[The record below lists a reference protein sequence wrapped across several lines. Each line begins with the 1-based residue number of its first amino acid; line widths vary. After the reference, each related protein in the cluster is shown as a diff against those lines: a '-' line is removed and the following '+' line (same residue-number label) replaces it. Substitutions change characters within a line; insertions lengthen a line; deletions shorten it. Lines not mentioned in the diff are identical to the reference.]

1 MKHLEGLNKA
11 QTEAVLATEG
21 PLMIVAGA
29 GAGKTK
35 TITHR
40 IVELVRKGVVPS
52 QILAITFTNKAAS
65 EMRER
70 VIHALSDMRLESKPF
85 VSTFHALGV
94 HILKENAREAGI
106 TRYFTILD
114 ESDGNALIKEAIRE
128 EGLDPKEQEPKK
140 YKYVISKE
148 KGNFCTQEEYA
159 AKVSSNSEELYARVW
174 KRYEDK
180 KKKENA
186 LDFDDLLLKSV
197 LLIKK
202 NPNIRKFY
210 QDRWKYIHIDEYQD
224 TNQVQYELSKL
235 LVGEEKHICVV
246 GDTDQNIYSWR
257 GANLKNMLHFEKD
270 YPNAKII
277 FLEQNYRST
286 NIILNAANSVIEKNK
301 IRVPKNLFTEKI
313 GGEKITVQ
321 ECFGE
326 IDEAQF
332 VASTSSSLIESGTD
346 ASDIAVLYRANFQSR
361 ALEEAMLDVSVP
373 YQVLG
378 TKFFD
383 RKEIKDM
390 LAYIRAALNPD
401 SLSDIKRIINIPA
414 RGIGKTTIAKL
425 FAEDTEGLPV
435 AMKLKIKNF
444 YAILERIKIFAESNT
459 PSEIVKYTLIESGI
473 GDAYKAGTEE
483 EQERLE
489 NIQELVTL
497 ATRYDALGPE
507 EGLDTL
513 LTNAALAS
521 DQDTLEGKGSGV
533 KLMTVHAAKGLEFKV
548 VFIVGLEE
556 GLFPHERNNVS
567 AKNSEESEE
576 ERRLFYVA
584 LTRAKEKLYLTYATT
599 RTIYGM
605 RQINSPSSFISDI
618 PESLV
623 DFVQDGQSGILKTIF
638 LD

>member
-1 MKHLEGLNKA
+1 MKHLEGLNQA

-40 IVELVRKGVVPS
+40 ILELIHKGIDPDK
-52 QILAITFTNKAAS
+52 ILAITFTNKAAS

-70 VIHALSDMRLESKPF
+70 VMHAISDMRLSSKPF
-85 VSTFHALGV
+85 ISTFHALGV
-94 HILKENAREAGI
+94 HILKENAREVGI
-106 TRYFTILD
+106 TRHFTILD
-114 ESDGNALIKEAIRE
+114 ESDAISMIKESIRE
-128 EGLDPKEQEPKK
+128 EGLDPKEHEPRK

-148 KGNFCTQEEYA
+148 KGEFFTQEEYA
-159 AKVSSNSEELYARVW
+159 AKVGSAAEELYARIW
-174 KRYEDK
+174 ARYEIK

-197 LLIKK
+197 LLLKK
-202 NPNIRKFY
+202 NPEIKEFY
-210 QDRWKYIHIDEYQD
+210 QSRWKYIHIDEYQD

-235 LVGEEKHICVV
+235 LVGTDRHICVV

-257 GANLKNMLHFEKD
+257 GANLKNMLRFEKD
-270 YPNAKII
+270 YPNAKIV

-286 NIILNAANSVIEKNK
+286 SIILEAANSVIEKNTV
-301 IRVPKNLFTEKI
+301 RVPKNLFTLKD
-313 GGEKITVQ
+313 GGEKITLK

-326 IDEAQF
+326 IDEANF
-332 VASTSSSLIESGTD
+332 VAETASSYIRDGVD

-361 ALEEAMLDVSVP
+361 VIEEAMLDLSLP

-383 RKEIKDM
+383 RKEIKDI
-390 LAYIRAALNPD
+390 LSYIRAALNND
-401 SLSDIKRIINIPA
+401 SLSDIKRIINTPA
-414 RGIGKTTIAKL
+414 RGIGKTTVLKIMAG
-425 FAEDTEGLPV
+425 DTENLPV
-435 AMKLKIKNF
+435 AMKAKIKVFYEKLEKINNF
-444 YAILERIKIFAESNT
+444 AKSNI
-459 PSEIVKYTLIESGI
+459 PSEVVKFTLSESGI
-473 GDAYKAGTEE
+473 EDAYKTGTEE

-489 NIQELVTL
+489 NIKELVTL
-497 ATRYDALGPE
+497 ATRYDPLGPE
-507 EGLDTL
+507 EGLDAL
-513 LTNAALAS
+513 LTSAALAS
-521 DQDTLEGKGSGV
+521 DQDTLEGAGAGV

-556 GLFPHERNNVS
+556 GLFPHERS
-567 AKNSEESEE
+567 GQYKKTEEAEE

-584 LTRAKEKLYLTYATT
+584 ITRAKEKLYLTYATT

-605 RQINSPSSFISDI
+605 RQVNSRSSFIEDI
-618 PESLV
+618 PEHLV
-623 DFVQDGQSGILKTIF
+623 EFEQDGQSGILKTIF

>member
-70 VIHALSDMRLESKPF
+70 VIHALADMRLESKPF

-128 EGLDPKEQEPKK
+128 EGLDPKEQEPRK

-148 KGNFCTQEEYA
+148 KGNFITQEEYA
-159 AKVSSNSEELYARVW
+159 AKVASNTEELYARVW

-235 LVGEEKHICVV
+235 LVGDEKHICVV

-286 NIILNAANSVIEKNK
+286 NIILDAANSVIEKNK

-326 IDEAQF
+326 IDESQF
-332 VASTSSSLIESGTD
+332 VASTSSSLIESGID

-425 FAEDTEGLPV
+425 FSEDTENLPI

-444 YAILERIKIFAESNT
+444 YAILEKIRVFADSNN

-497 ATRYDALGPE
+497 ATRYDVLGPE

-521 DQDTLEGKGSGV
+521 DQDTLEGAGSGV

-556 GLFPHERNNVS
+556 GLFPHERNNIS

-618 PESLV
+618 PDKLV